1 MTNPAPDSHIALDKE
16 GFLRNLDDWNEQAA
30 EIIARNC
37 NITLSDSHWEI
48 LTVLREFYA
57 HHQVSPANRALV
69 ALVKRELGKDKG
81 NSAYLM
87 SLFRNPENNK
97 ESPAKL
103 AARIAGLPK
112 PDNCL

>member
-1 MTNPAPDSHIALDKE
+1 MNGSSPDSDLALDKE
-16 GFLRNLDDWNEQAA
+16 GFLRDLDDWNEQAA
-30 EIIARNC
+30 ALIARRC
-37 NITLSDSHWEI
+37 NISLSDAHWEVI
-48 LTVLREFYA
+48 YLLRDFYA
-57 HHQVSPANRALV
+57 RHQLSPANRALV
-69 ALVKRELGKDKG
+69 SLVRRELGQDKG

-87 SLFRNPENNK
+87 KLFRNPDNK